1 MNKIEATE
9 GRLRETWD
17 LTADACQRSWRTIKG
32 TPGLLMLSVLLGI
45 SFWIFITE
53 EENPTR
59 VDVLGTAVHIQS
71 FNVEPGLALANQLP
85 TVELTLAAPE
95 ERWEEISAGAGAF
108 TAFVNLKGMT
118 EREQDVPVR
127 IDIEGINGVRV
138 VEVKPESVVVNLED
152 MTSANVPVRVRPAG
166 TMPIGYELDGTRT
179 EMPTVSVRGPE
190 SLVTR
195 VSDAVADI
203 NITGLTLGVEQT
215 VTLIPRGAGG
225 GEIRGVQIDPP
236 SQRVAVDIRQS
247 TLVRSIPFQVSVEGT
262 PAPGYRVVNVTASPS
277 TMSVEGTLEAL
288 QQIDA
293 LDLNPV
299 DISDEFSQVQ
309 RAVVVVLPPGLTT
322 GDKLLVTVIIQI
334 APIESELTLSLIPK
348 LIGLADGLK
357 AELGSER
364 VEVTVGGALPLLNQ
378 ITTREL
384 GISLDVTGLSAGV
397 HEIAVDAVLPEGLV
411 IQALQPEAVSV
422 TLIVE

>member
-1 MNKIEATE
+1 
-9 GRLRETWD
+9 
-17 LTADACQRSWRTIKG
+17 
-32 TPGLLMLSVLLGI
+32 MLSVLLGI

-108 TAFVNLKGMT
+108 TAFVDLNGMT

-225 GEIRGVQIDPP
+225 GEIRGVQI
-236 SQRVAVDIRQS
+236 
-247 TLVRSIPFQVSVEGT
+247 
-262 PAPGYRVVNVTASPS
+262 
-277 TMSVEGTLEAL
+277 
-288 QQIDA
+288 
-293 LDLNPV
+293 
-299 DISDEFSQVQ
+299 
-309 RAVVVVLPPGLTT
+309 
-322 GDKLLVTVIIQI
+322 
-334 APIESELTLSLIPK
+334 LSLIH
-348 LIGLADGLK
+348 I
-357 AELGSER
+357 
-364 VEVTVGGALPLLNQ
+364 
-378 ITTREL
+378 
-384 GISLDVTGLSAGV
+384 
-397 HEIAVDAVLPEGLV
+397 
-411 IQALQPEAVSV
+411 
-422 TLIVE
+422 